1 MLKLNL
7 FKRKQKDFEEND
19 NVIATYPL
27 SFDES
32 KHISSWLKQFSND
45 KSQKS
50 DDVKDIHFT
59 LGETEMFKCDSTKSL
74 KKARIN
80 DIAVANQW
88 VNPNLAM
95 NSGNSQIQKTTFI
108 NKYVNFWECAA
119 TANDPIFV
127 RLFRLL
133 TEQTL
138 HEGYELFERGSD
150 SPDEEVKKEIEKTF
164 NLESVQREAM
174 ELSFSVGGCLVYLDT
189 EESDPE
195 RLVQPITEAEYKA
208 IKRFTPI
215 SPLMLGARKVNS
227 SDPTREDYMKPEMW
241 FVAGKGEIHASRFVY
256 FSHNQPVKTML
267 PLSMYFGIPYTQ
279 SLVQDVANIHSISQ
293 NLAQLVSRFRERY
306 IKVNRRN
313 FNTTAARKDF
323 ADRMKTMVMYGNNF
337 SLHPIL
343 DDEDVVQLISPIN
356 GLENFIESE
365 ALVLCLETGLS
376 MTKLL
381 GVQSKGFGNR
391 NEGDQNNFI
400 ETIIGT
406 QKQFE
411 SACSNLFSVAAKSL
425 GYENIIMKFNKPK
438 KIILDKV
445 ELDENKEVEVRDE
458 KNS

>member
-1 MLKLNL
+1 MNL
-7 FKRKQKDFEEND
+7 FKRNKKTIEEND
-19 NVIATYPL
+19 TFIATYPL
-27 SFDES
+27 SFEES
-32 KHISSWLKQFSND
+32 KNISSWFKQFSNE
-45 KSQKS
+45 KSQKPN
-50 DDVKDIHFT
+50 DVKDIPFT
-59 LGETEMFKCDSTKSL
+59 LGETEMFKSDSTKKL
-74 KKARIN
+74 KQIRIN

-95 NSGNSQIQKTTFI
+95 NSGNSQIQKTAFI

-150 SPDEEVKKEIEKTF
+150 TPNDEVKKEIEKAYD
-164 NLESVQREAM
+164 LESVQREAM

-195 RLVQPITEAEYKA
+195 RLAKPMTEAEYKA

-215 SPLMLGARKVNS
+215 SPLMLGAREVNS
-227 SDPTREDYMKPEMW
+227 TDPTRENYMRPEKW
-241 FVAGKGEIHASRFVY
+241 FVAGKGEIHSSRFVY
-256 FSHNQPVKTML
+256 FSHNEPVKTLL

-293 NLAQLVSRFRERY
+293 NLAQLVARFRERY

-313 FNTTAARKDF
+313 FNTTSARKDF

-356 GLENFIESE
+356 GLENFIQSE

-411 SACSNLFSVAAKSL
+411 GACSNLFSVAAKSL
-425 GYENIIMKFNKPK
+425 GYENIVMKFNKPK
-438 KIILDKV
+438 KIILDRV
-445 ELDENKEVEVRDE
+445 QVDEDKDVEVKDE
-458 KNS
+458 KDS